1 MPMID
6 WTADE
11 AEEVRQLMLDR
22 IDRLREREQKAPEPE
37 TSARYTYFI
46 SELRGIL
53 AKLEAAYANA

>member
-6 WTADE
+6 WTASE

-22 IDRLREREQKAPEPE
+22 IDRLRERIQKAPAPE
-37 TSARYTYFI
+37 TSARYISFI

-53 AKLEAAYANA
+53 AKLEGAYAND